1 MSEKILVSKFVEDFK
16 KLSNDTNKLAMVK
29 KHVIT
34 HYAPILKKRNVLD
47 IMMDGCV
54 KSGKSG
60 KYIDLLCS
68 KLNFIGAILI
78 LYTDLAVDKKI
89 INDDGKEKE
98 VVDIWT
104 AYDLLKESGALE
116 LILNEIGSD
125 IEELLSI
132 QEQILG
138 TWHNE
143 NASTAAYISDVVEKI
158 SLIFSTAL
166 GNEISSLAD
175 MLNTGTDENKAELVT
190 ALMENFKLK

>member
-116 LILNEIGSD
+116 MILNEIGSD